1 MDALIDVVHPGKR
14 NEVMLPAGVSIV
26 LRELDLIPAFQTV
39 HDADV
44 HAVRTADFHM
54 FLDRRRC
61 HHVSPPSFGAI
72 TRTTEN
78 SEQRAVVPRMIVVR
92 GSSSGQRR
100 QNPRPTARAFV
111 K

>member
-1 MDALIDVVHPGKR
+1 MGAVTDVIHPAKR
-14 NEVMLPAGVSIV
+14 NEVMLSAGVSVV

-44 HAVRTADFHM
+44 HAVRTDDFHM

-61 HHVSPPSFGAI
+61 HHVSPPSFGVI
-72 TRTTEN
+72 TRTTDN
-78 SEQRAVVPRMIVVR
+78 SQQRAVVPRMIVVR

-100 QNPRPTARAFV
+100 QNSRPTARAFV